1 MKKITLIAITCLSFA
16 FGAQAQETKYK
27 IGFKVNPNVSWL
39 KPADNSIINEGSK
52 LRFGFGLNF
61 DRMFTDNYAIGTGLN
76 IFTTGG
82 EVTYLKK
89 FNNPDTATQI
99 ASINRN
105 YRLQYAEIPLT
116 LKLRTNEVG
125 YFTFWGQ
132 FGLGLGV
139 NISAK
144 ANEKVNY
151 IYEID
156 NDNIQVDNPVWGAL
170 QTPDKRDY
178 EETDK
183 NVKDDVQLFR
193 TSLIMGLGG
202 EYNLSGSTSLLFGL
216 TFNNGFSNVFKGKG
230 VKRAVGSNTGF
241 TRDGDGNPS
250 EFKLRAHANFVELN
264 IGLLF

>member
-1 MKKITLIAITCLSFA
+1 MKKITLIAISCLALA

-39 KPADNSIINEGSK
+39 KPGDNSITSEGGR

-61 DRMFTDNYAIGTGLN
+61 DKMFTDNYAIGTGVN

-99 ASINRN
+99 ATVNRN

-144 ANEKVNY
+144 ANEKVTY
-151 IYEID
+151 LYEID
-156 NDNIQVDNPVWGAL
+156 NDNIATDNPVWGAVK
-170 QTPDKRDY
+170 TPDTRDY
-178 EETDK
+178 EENDK
-183 NVKDDVQLFR
+183 NVKDDINLFR

-202 EYNLSGSTSLLFGL
+202 EYNLSGSTSVLFGL
-216 TFNNGFSNVFKGKG
+216 TFNNGFSNVLKGSG
-230 VKRAVGSNTGF
+230 VRRTVGSTSGF
-241 TRDGDGNPS
+241 TRDSNGQPS
-250 EFKLRAHANFVELN
+250 EYKLRANANFVELN